1 MVIKI
6 YLILPASLWNSTT
19 VITIVPILCPCSF
32 HKLKSLWLDLA
43 SGVEFLVRKN
53 STLPQKNDQSY
64 QAKRLIIIQNSSFS
78 FVCSYQCIILSTL
91 SNASNFKIIDWFLVK
106 PPSEIFFKVDKL
118 QLWKRN
124 FSSKIFLKLVKKVFY
139 EGKFLNIH
147 CRKYL
152 AKLIWGHQIA
162 IFLARGWQKNYAKLT
177 ILLE

>member
-1 MVIKI
+1 MPHQ
-6 YLILPASLWNSTT
+6 YLEQPVVVPLQYLQQILGLTKWVPPQYYAPSHGPA
-19 VITIVPILCPCSF
+19 CSF

-118 QLWKRN
+118 QL
-124 FSSKIFLKLVKKVFY
+124 
-139 EGKFLNIH
+139 
-147 CRKYL
+147 
-152 AKLIWGHQIA
+152 
-162 IFLARGWQKNYAKLT
+162 
-177 ILLE
+177 